1 MKLNYIEIMKP
12 FSIYIYILVYLFALG
27 CSNEISPLNN
37 KLNEQEQ
44 KKIMT
49 EHLLW
54 LNDPIKHEEMLEK
67 YHSMIEYGKNN
78 MSQIKEINK
87 TLVDLLDWFPKE
99 SMGYKSINQYINLNK
114 QFYKKAIDQNKKMNI
129 SQQKFITTHRK
140 INDLISD
147 RNQKINEKAK

>member
-1 MKLNYIEIMKP
+1 
-12 FSIYIYILVYLFALG
+12 
-27 CSNEISPLNN
+27 
-37 KLNEQEQ
+37 
-44 KKIMT
+44 
-49 EHLLW
+49 
-54 LNDPIKHEEMLEK
+54 
-67 YHSMIEYGKNN
+67 MIEYGKNN